1 MLEMDNRKNE
11 TSSGYFEIRDSLISP
26 QNIFLH
32 FVDHEF
38 LSLASLDK
46 AFSVSIL
53 ERMRQAIIVALLI
66 AGKYVYMPAAAY
78 FESDYARYLFDGF
91 PQFRQYG
98 FLRLIGSGFSVGDFV
113 EAKRSQYGKDKKRYP
128 KYFDEREVLKLLNT
142 DTNWQRRLASASH
155 DIKIGWSQSITMQE
169 TRWASLANRHNLPSF
184 GRLEKNLLAVP
195 ERLGNTAFIADYVLP
210 LLQLPSLIPLD
221 TREINAFIT
230 QQYNYSYLRELNAA
244 WCLVDLPFADS
255 RPVLGELR
263 RHISFHKIL
272 QLWGRLGIDRF
283 LLRSNDNELIR
294 IRNTEIW
301 AIFLREYCW
310 PYSLR
315 EDNKAME
322 GIWRRIY
329 PKIDLS
335 DPVENLDGV
344 IKRVESLLE
353 CLESSQSSVENFA
366 NLTAHTIETFDPD
379 QFEYTLE
386 EQSWYTSQFP
396 QTKEITRQQISVLSN
411 EIDVVIITA
420 TEEELQAVIRFL
432 EDYPRRRSVLRA
444 FVGPETYYIGKFGA
458 YRTVITKCRMGS
470 IGEGS
475 VILATVQAQN
485 LWHPKAIIM
494 IGIAF
499 GKEPGKQKIGD
510 VLVASQIIPYE
521 QQRVGEQLIFRSAI
535 PPSNTTLLN
544 RFENAPTWH
553 FARPDGKLCK
563 LIVGPILSGEK
574 LIDDPAFKVRL
585 FQQFPHAIGGEM
597 EGAGLCVASGRVGV
611 AWILVKSICDWG
623 DGKKHNRHQ
632 SLAAAAAASLVHHVL
647 SQNTVLNSINKNN

>member
-1 MLEMDNRKNE
+1 MDSRKSE
-11 TSSGYFEIRDSLISP
+11 TSQDDFEIGDSLTSP
-26 QNIFLH
+26 RNIFLH

-46 AFSVSIL
+46 TFSERIL
-53 ERMRQAIIVALLI
+53 ERMRWAMIVALLI
-66 AGKYVYMPAAAY
+66 VDKHVYMPAAAY
-78 FESDYARYLFDGF
+78 FESDYARYLFEIF

-113 EAKRSQYGKDKKRYP
+113 EAKHSQYGKDQKRYP
-128 KYFDEREVLKLLNT
+128 KYFDEKEILKLLNT
-142 DTNWQRRLASASH
+142 DTNWQHRFASASQ
-155 DIKIGWSQSITMQE
+155 DIKTGWSQSVIMQDK
-169 TRWASLANRHNLPSF
+169 RWIFLANRHNLASF
-184 GRLEKNLLAVP
+184 GKLEKNLLAVP
-195 ERLGNTAFIADYVLP
+195 ERLGHTAFIADYVLP
-210 LLQLPSLIPLD
+210 LLQLPLRIPLD
-221 TREINAFIT
+221 SREINAFIT
-230 QQYNYSYLRELNAA
+230 QQYNYSFLRELNAA

-263 RHISFHKIL
+263 RHISFHKVL
-272 QLWGRLGIDRF
+272 QLWGQLGIDRF
-283 LLRSNDNELIR
+283 LLNSNDSKLIR
-294 IRNTEIW
+294 IRNTETW
-301 AIFLREYCW
+301 AEFLRKYCW
-310 PYSLR
+310 PYLLP
-315 EDNKAME
+315 EDNKITE
-322 GIWRRIY
+322 GILRRIY
-329 PKIDLS
+329 PKNDLN

-344 IKRVESLLE
+344 FKRIESLLE
-353 CLESSQSSVENFA
+353 SLESPQRSMDKFPTLMATTTEAFEA
-366 NLTAHTIETFDPD
+366 D
-379 QFEYTLE
+379 QLEYALE
-386 EQSWYTSQFP
+386 EQPWYTSQFP
-396 QTKEITRQQISVLSN
+396 QTKEITQEQITVLRD

-420 TEEELQAVIRFL
+420 TDEELRAVIRLL

-475 VILATVQAQN
+475 VILATVQAQD

-510 VLVASQIIPYE
+510 VLVASQVIPYE
-521 QQRVGEQLIFRSAI
+521 QQRVGEQSVFRSPI

-574 LIDDPAFKVRL
+574 LVDDPEFKVRL

-597 EGAGLCVASGRVGV
+597 EGAGLCAASGRLGV
-611 AWILVKSICDWG
+611 AWILIKSICDWG

-632 SLAAAAAASLVHHVL
+632 PLAAAAAASLVHHVL
-647 SQNTVLNSINKNN
+647 SQNTILNSIN